1 LSNIAVSSIVGG
13 RIVKPDA
20 DKHYRT
26 PFMMGP
32 LFDRA
37 APPKLA
43 YPQVEVLAFQFLTEP
58 QAIESVLPE
67 PYRPAEE
74 PLVTVIFS
82 DNNGLD
88 FMAGGGYRLAAFQ
101 LAARFDGDRDHVEG
115 DYILVMF
122 ENQTWPIIG
131 GREDLGV
138 PKLFAD
144 ITAMKLLPDGT
155 TRCEA
160 SLWGH
165 LLFSL
170 DVPEMRKQSF
180 IARAVATRQINS
192 RPWLAYKYVPS
203 VDGPPDADY
212 PTVSQ
217 NDTKIETLWL
227 GKTASLRF
235 GDAGRDDVALMR
247 PLLDALATLTVVEP
261 LRALRLEGSSV
272 LRYDLSHR
280 LR

>member
-1 LSNIAVSSIVGG
+1 
-13 RIVKPDA
+13 VKPDA

-26 PFMMGP
+26 PFLLGP
-32 LFDRA
+32 LFDRS

-58 QAIESVLPE
+58 RGIESLLPE

-74 PLVTVIFS
+74 PLVTVMFS

-88 FMAGGGYRLAAFQ
+88 FMAGGGYRLATFQ
-101 LAARFDGDRDHVEG
+101 VAARFDGDEDHVEG

-144 ITAMKLLPDGT
+144 ITAMKILPDGS

-165 LLFSL
+165 QLFSL
-170 DVPEMRKQSF
+170 DVPRMKKQSF
-180 IARAVATRQINS
+180 VARALATRQVNS

-203 VDGPPDADY
+203 LDGPPDADY
-212 PTVSQ
+212 PTVTQ
-217 NDTKIETLWL
+217 NDTKIEALWL
-227 GKTASLRF
+227 GKTAGLRF
-235 GDAGRDDVALMR
+235 GEADRQDVALMR
-247 PLLDALATLTVVEP
+247 PLLDALATLTVVKP
-261 LRALRLEGSSV
+261 VRALRFQGSSV